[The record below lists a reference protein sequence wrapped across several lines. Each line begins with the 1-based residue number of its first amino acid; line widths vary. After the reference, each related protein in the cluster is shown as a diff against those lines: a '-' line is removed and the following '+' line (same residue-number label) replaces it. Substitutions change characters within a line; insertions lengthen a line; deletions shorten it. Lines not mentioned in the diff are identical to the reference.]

1 MEENI
6 KSQPKE
12 EVKEEVK
19 VETSKK
25 PNTLLVVLITIL
37 VMTLLII
44 ILGFFFFKVNLK
56 DVKEVTDFKRETL
69 EEIEKTDD
77 ETESSDDIETPTS
90 TCQVEST
97 SSGCEVK
104 NSGWALFS
112 LPDIE
117 FSAEVPSDLITFDFN
132 GTELTSRWVTAQFVN
147 PEHKFDGFGSYIKTV
162 NIRFTPFSYNEVVCG
177 GPGCAG
183 ESYIDIDVFKSNKTL
198 DQLWTAFKN
207 SPTDPDGMDKI
218 KGTKE
223 TKWGV
228 PVYKYTQGS
237 VYGELP
243 GYLLVKNGFVYDIS
257 YTLSPSPTA
266 AFTSGEKII
275 ESFQFN

>member
-12 EVKEEVK
+12 EVKGEVK

-37 VMTLLII
+37 VMTLLIVV
-44 ILGFFFFKVNLK
+44 LGLFFFKVNVK
-56 DVKEVTDFKRETL
+56 DGKEATDSPTEIL
-69 EEIEKTDD
+69 EETEDD
-77 ETESSDDIETPTS
+77 TESSDDTKTPTS

-97 SSGCEVK
+97 GSGCEVK

-112 LPDIE
+112 LPDIK

-183 ESYIDIDVFKSNKTL
+183 ESYIDVDVFKSNKTL

-207 SPTDPDGMDKI
+207 SPTDPDGMGEITGSKAN
-218 KGTKE
+218 
-223 TKWGV
+223 KWGL
-228 PVYKYTQGS
+228 PVYKYTEGG
-237 VYGELP
+237 VYGEMP
-243 GYLLVKNGFVYDIS
+243 GYLLVKDGFVYQIS
-257 YTLSPSPTA
+257 YYLSGSPKP
-266 AFTSGEKII
+266 AFTSGEKIM
-275 ESFQFN
+275 ESMQFN